1 MKNEKSI
8 GKSFIELILAITH
21 VFFSFGK
28 ALFWTSLFLREYHDY
43 MDLAFSCSLVL
54 ILIHLIVKFV
64 TDTLINK
71 LITLVKV
78 GAILVAVKCST
89 L

>member
-8 GKSFIELILAITH
+8 GKSFIELTLAITH

-43 MDLAFSCSLVL
+43 MDLAFSYSLAL

-64 TDTLINK
+64 TDPFINK
-71 LITLVKV
+71 VIMLIV
-78 GAILVAVKCST
+78 AILLILALK
-89 L
+89 

>member
-8 GKSFIELILAITH
+8 GKSFIELTLAITH
-21 VFFSFGK
+21 VFFTVGK
-28 ALFWTSLFLREYHDY
+28 ALFWTSFFLREYHDY
-43 MDLAFSCSLVL
+43 MDLAFSYSLAL

-78 GAILVAVKCST
+78 GAILFAVKCST